1 MCHSILGGGGQSC
14 VLAHAMNPGV
24 KHVEQARIP
33 ILVLNLAQFG
43 GETNVAKKPFLLAFL
58 VLKGQLEVFFYL
70 GSEISFVK
78 SEFFRLLVQRGC
90 AGVLRPTVAMPAS
103 GSRQEG

>member
-33 ILVLNLAQFG
+33 ILVLNLPQFG

-58 VLKGQLEVFFYL
+58 VLKGQLEVFFL
-70 GSEISFVK
+70 
-78 SEFFRLLVQRGC
+78 
-90 AGVLRPTVAMPAS
+90 S
-103 GSRQEG
+103 GI